1 MSELEK
7 EIKDKK
13 YTQYA
18 DDILSGKIPSCKYV
32 KMACE
37 RYLSWFEKD
46 DRYFDTEAVE
56 KVITFISKLKHFTGK
71 YNNQPFLLEP
81 WQKFIIYNLFGWKK
95 RKDNLRLIR
104 NFYLE
109 LGRKNGKALDISTKI
124 PTPNGYT
131 TMGDLKVGDEVFD
144 KDGNITKVT
153 FVTPIKYN
161 HKCYEVA
168 FSDGEKIIADEE
180 HNWLVDR
187 WHKNNF
193 HVETTKE
200 IIDKGYIKHKGT
212 TKYMESYVSVPLAKP
227 LEYEEKPL
235 PFDPYTFGVW
245 LGDGTSK
252 KPELSLNGDD
262 MEEILSYIPYTPTEI
277 KQERDSNCYR
287 VNFTKREWK
296 DVEFSKFLIEHNLRG
311 NKHIPKEFLY
321 NSYNNRLALL
331 QGLMDTDGY
340 VGVNNKNHSTQCEI
354 QQLNTDI
361 AKGICFLL
369 SSLGI
374 KYNCR
379 RKTPTINGKK
389 CNEVWRISFNGDK
402 TIPIFRLKR
411 KLNLL
416 PNIKGK
422 KNVKYIKDIKEV
434 KSVPVRCITVDSP
447 SHTYLCGEKMTV
459 THNTSLVAAIF
470 LYLLICDGE
479 ANPSLILSANSFRQS
494 QIMYSMCSNYLR
506 SIDQKGKYFRRYRDR
521 ILFPKND
528 GKIQTVA
535 SEPQKLD
542 GENCSAFACD
552 ELHEAVDSKMW
563 DVLATSC
570 GSRDQSLGVAV
581 TTAGFNKN
589 GYCYQFRKSNIEV
602 LEGKKTDDTL
612 FCLIYTLDDEDDWC
626 DESNWIK
633 ANPNLNVSVKEEFI
647 EQQVNQAQNNPT
659 QEVSVRTKLL
669 NQWLDSSSSW
679 IPMSFVDKSFAKV
692 ELEEFRDEYCYVGVD
707 LGSVSDLTAVSV
719 MIPKDDKIYV
729 KNWAFVPEAA
739 MDGTPNSMRYRQFR
753 NQGDLIVTDG
763 NVCDYDRIIKLLE
776 EIQEVCP
783 IRKIAYDQWNATQWA
798 IEMTEKGFPLLP
810 FSQSIS
816 SMNRPIKELQRLFL
830 QGKIILDNN
839 QVTRF
844 CLGNCVAVIDNH
856 ENVAL
861 GKESYEQKIDVAVAM
876 ADAVGAYLSENHY
889 DGSLIDSITF

>member
-1 MSELEK
+1 MKSNYK
-7 EIKDKK
+7 E
-13 YTQYA
+13 YA
-18 DDILSGKIPSCKYV
+18 ENIINGKIPSCKYV

-37 RYLSWFEKD
+37 RYLSWFERED
-46 DRYFDTEAVE
+46 IYFDEEGVE
-56 KVITFISKLKHFTGK
+56 RVINFISKLKHFTGK

-95 RKDNLRLIR
+95 KKDNLRLIR

-109 LGRKNGKALDISTKI
+109 LGRKNGKALSINTKI

-144 KDGNITKVT
+144 KDGNITMVT
-153 FVTPIKYN
+153 FATPIMYN
-161 HKCYEVA
+161 HKCYEVT

-200 IIDKGYIKHKGT
+200 IIDNGYDVVTVPLVNGKGT
-212 TKYMESYVSVPLAKP
+212 K
-227 LEYEEKPL
+227 
-235 PFDPYTFGVW
+235 
-245 LGDGTSK
+245 
-252 KPELSLNGDD
+252 
-262 MEEILSYIPYTPTEI
+262 EIMAI
-277 KQERDSNCYR
+277 RA
-287 VNFTKREWK
+287 
-296 DVEFSKFLIEHNLRG
+296 VE
-311 NKHIPKEFLY
+311 
-321 NSYNNRLALL
+321 
-331 QGLMDTDGY
+331 
-340 VGVNNKNHSTQCEI
+340 
-354 QQLNTDI
+354 
-361 AKGICFLL
+361 
-369 SSLGI
+369 
-374 KYNCR
+374 
-379 RKTPTINGKK
+379 
-389 CNEVWRISFNGDK
+389 
-402 TIPIFRLKR
+402 
-411 KLNLL
+411 
-416 PNIKGK
+416 
-422 KNVKYIKDIKEV
+422 
-434 KSVPVRCITVDSP
+434 SVPVRCITVDSP
-447 SHTYLCGEKMTV
+447 SHTYLCGERNTV

-506 SIDQKGKYFRRYRDR
+506 SIDKKGKYFTRYRDR

-602 LEGKKTDDTL
+602 LEGKKVDDTL
-612 FCLIYTLDDEDDWC
+612 FCLIYTLDEEDDWC

-647 EQQVNQAQNNPT
+647 EQQVNQAKNNPI

-692 ELEEFRDEYCYVGVD
+692 DLEEFRDEYCYVGVD

-729 KNWAFVPEAA
+729 KNWAFVPESA

-783 IRKIAYDQWNATQWA
+783 IAKVAYDQWNATQWA
-798 IEMTEKGFPLLP
+798 ISATEKGFPLLP

-830 QGKIILDNN
+830 QGNIILDKN

-844 CLGNCVAVIDNH
+844 CLGNCVAIIDNH

-889 DGSLIDSITF
+889 DGTLIEGITL

>member
-46 DRYFDTEAVE
+46 DRYFDAEAVE

-95 RKDNLRLIR
+95 KKDNLRLIR

-161 HKCYEVA
+161 HKCYEVT
-168 FSDGEKIIADEE
+168 FSDCEKIIADEE

-200 IIDKGYIKHKGT
+200 IIDKGYDVVT
-212 TKYMESYVSVPLAKP
+212 VPL
-227 LEYEEKPL
+227 
-235 PFDPYTFGVW
+235 V
-245 LGDGTSK
+245 
-252 KPELSLNGDD
+252 
-262 MEEILSYIPYTPTEI
+262 
-277 KQERDSNCYR
+277 
-287 VNFTKREWK
+287 
-296 DVEFSKFLIEHNLRG
+296 
-311 NKHIPKEFLY
+311 
-321 NSYNNRLALL
+321 
-331 QGLMDTDGY
+331 
-340 VGVNNKNHSTQCEI
+340 
-354 QQLNTDI
+354 
-361 AKGICFLL
+361 
-369 SSLGI
+369 
-374 KYNCR
+374 
-379 RKTPTINGKK
+379 NGK
-389 CNEVWRISFNGDK
+389 G
-402 TIPIFRLKR
+402 
-411 KLNLL
+411 
-416 PNIKGK
+416 
-422 KNVKYIKDIKEV
+422 VKEIVAIRAV

-506 SIDQKGKYFRRYRDR
+506 SIDKKGKYFRRYRDR

-776 EIQEVCP
+776 DIQEVCP

>member
-1 MSELEK
+1 MCELEK

-46 DRYFDTEAVE
+46 DRYFDAEAVE

-161 HKCYEVA
+161 HKCYEVT

-180 HNWLVDR
+180 HNWLVGR

-193 HVETTKE
+193 HVETTKD
-200 IIDKGYIKHKGT
+200 IIDKGYDVVT
-212 TKYMESYVSVPLAKP
+212 VPL
-227 LEYEEKPL
+227 
-235 PFDPYTFGVW
+235 V
-245 LGDGTSK
+245 
-252 KPELSLNGDD
+252 
-262 MEEILSYIPYTPTEI
+262 
-277 KQERDSNCYR
+277 
-287 VNFTKREWK
+287 
-296 DVEFSKFLIEHNLRG
+296 
-311 NKHIPKEFLY
+311 
-321 NSYNNRLALL
+321 
-331 QGLMDTDGY
+331 
-340 VGVNNKNHSTQCEI
+340 
-354 QQLNTDI
+354 
-361 AKGICFLL
+361 
-369 SSLGI
+369 
-374 KYNCR
+374 
-379 RKTPTINGKK
+379 NGKGVM
-389 CNEVWRISFNGDK
+389 EIVAIRA
-402 TIPIFRLKR
+402 
-411 KLNLL
+411 
-416 PNIKGK
+416 
-422 KNVKYIKDIKEV
+422 V

-506 SIDQKGKYFRRYRDR
+506 SIDKKGKYFRRYRDR

-633 ANPNLNVSVKEEFI
+633 ANPNLNISVKEEFI

-739 MDGTPNSMRYRQFR
+739 MDGTPNSMRYRQCR

-776 EIQEVCP
+776 DIQEVCP

>member
-46 DRYFDTEAVE
+46 DRYFDAEAVE

-161 HKCYEVA
+161 HKCYEVT

-200 IIDKGYIKHKGT
+200 ILDKGYDVVT
-212 TKYMESYVSVPLAKP
+212 VPL
-227 LEYEEKPL
+227 
-235 PFDPYTFGVW
+235 V
-245 LGDGTSK
+245 
-252 KPELSLNGDD
+252 
-262 MEEILSYIPYTPTEI
+262 
-277 KQERDSNCYR
+277 
-287 VNFTKREWK
+287 
-296 DVEFSKFLIEHNLRG
+296 
-311 NKHIPKEFLY
+311 
-321 NSYNNRLALL
+321 
-331 QGLMDTDGY
+331 
-340 VGVNNKNHSTQCEI
+340 
-354 QQLNTDI
+354 
-361 AKGICFLL
+361 
-369 SSLGI
+369 
-374 KYNCR
+374 
-379 RKTPTINGKK
+379 
-389 CNEVWRISFNGDK
+389 
-402 TIPIFRLKR
+402 
-411 KLNLL
+411 
-416 PNIKGK
+416 KGK
-422 KNVKYIKDIKEV
+422 GVKEIVAIRAV

-776 EIQEVCP
+776 DIQEVCP

-889 DGSLIDSITF
+889 DGSLIDAITF

>member
-1 MSELEK
+1 MNSNYK
-7 EIKDKK
+7 E
-13 YTQYA
+13 YA
-18 DDILSGKIPSCKYV
+18 ENIINGKIPSCKYV

-37 RYLSWFEKD
+37 RYLSWFERED
-46 DRYFDTEAVE
+46 IYFDEEGVE
-56 KVITFISKLKHFTGK
+56 RVINFISKLKHFTGK

-95 RKDNLRLIR
+95 KKDNLRLIR

-109 LGRKNGKALDISTKI
+109 LGRKNGKALSVNTKI

-144 KDGNITKVT
+144 KDGNITRVT
-153 FVTPIKYN
+153 FATQIMYN
-161 HKCYEVA
+161 HICYEVT

-200 IIDKGYIKHKGT
+200 IIDKGYDVVTVPLVNGKGT
-212 TKYMESYVSVPLAKP
+212 K
-227 LEYEEKPL
+227 
-235 PFDPYTFGVW
+235 
-245 LGDGTSK
+245 
-252 KPELSLNGDD
+252 
-262 MEEILSYIPYTPTEI
+262 EIMAI
-277 KQERDSNCYR
+277 R
-287 VNFTKREWK
+287 
-296 DVEFSKFLIEHNLRG
+296 
-311 NKHIPKEFLY
+311 
-321 NSYNNRLALL
+321 A
-331 QGLMDTDGY
+331 
-340 VGVNNKNHSTQCEI
+340 
-354 QQLNTDI
+354 
-361 AKGICFLL
+361 
-369 SSLGI
+369 
-374 KYNCR
+374 
-379 RKTPTINGKK
+379 
-389 CNEVWRISFNGDK
+389 
-402 TIPIFRLKR
+402 
-411 KLNLL
+411 
-416 PNIKGK
+416 
-422 KNVKYIKDIKEV
+422 V

-447 SHTYLCGEKMTV
+447 SHTYLCGERNTV

-506 SIDQKGKYFRRYRDR
+506 SIDKKGKYFTRYRDR

-602 LEGKKTDDTL
+602 LEGKKVDDTL

-647 EQQVNQAQNNPT
+647 EQQVNQAKNNPI

-692 ELEEFRDEYCYVGVD
+692 DLEEFRDEYCYVGVD

-729 KNWAFVPEAA
+729 KNWAFVPESA

-783 IRKIAYDQWNATQWA
+783 IAKVAYDQWNATQWA
-798 IEMTEKGFPLLP
+798 ISATEKGFPLLP

-830 QGKIILDNN
+830 QGNIILDKN

-844 CLGNCVAVIDNH
+844 CLGNCVAIIDNH

-889 DGSLIDSITF
+889 DGALIDGITF